1 MRSTDANGVIPNPT
15 PQGYQWPCGG
25 AIVNGICSKAAAG
38 PRFNSVFGQIDAQVW
53 NGHSYY
59 NALLFSLRRR
69 LASGL
74 EVQGSF
80 TWSRTID
87 TSSSVGSGGPFS
99 NSISGQFLFA
109 PLRALSDFNVSRSFV
124 LSGTW
129 QIPIGK
135 THPLGGW
142 QLGTVFLVSDGLPF
156 TAAISGD
163 ALGQANQSNFDVPN
177 RLNNPG
183 CGRPVNP
190 GSPLQYVNLGC
201 FAFANPSTLF
211 GNAGRNELIGP
222 GVVNADVS
230 MFKNIPF
237 NVMREGARLQ
247 IRVEAYNLPN
257 RANFAAPLTNNKL
270 FDTKGNPVNFAGQIT
285 SLQTPGRVIQLGLK
299 LLW

>member
-1 MRSTDANGVIPNPT
+1 VALRRRHLD
-15 PQGYQWPCGG
+15 
-25 AIVNGICSKAAAG
+25 GICSKAATG

-124 LSGTW
+124 LSGRGRSPSAA
-129 QIPIGK
+129 PIRWAAGNWALSFWSA
-135 THPLGGW
+135 TD
-142 QLGTVFLVSDGLPF
+142 SRLPR
-156 TAAISGD
+156 AISGD

-190 GSPLQYVNLGC
+190 GNPLQYINLGC

-230 MFKNIPF
+230 LFKNIPF

-247 IRVEAYNLPN
+247 IMSGGVQSAQPCQLRSTADQQQTLRHQGES
-257 RANFAAPLTNNKL
+257 
-270 FDTKGNPVNFAGQIT
+270 VNFAGQIT